1 MPENAKLYE
10 CKKCNFKCSKK
21 SNWDNHILTLKH
33 TMEAKKWH
41 ENAEIYN
48 CIKCNFK
55 CSKKSNWYKH
65 LLTLKHNMEAKMP
78 ENAESY
84 ECIKCN
90 FKCSKKS
97 NWDKHIL
104 TRKHISDAKKM
115 PENADEYQCEICSKI
130 YRSRGSLWKHKR
142 ICVNKPTTA
151 TTNNMYWLN
160 NENAMTAVL
169 QVIKQNQELI
179 TSNSHFKELLIGQ
192 QYENQKLQSQLIE
205 AVKDNG
211 NTINNTVNNTTNN
224 NQKFNLN
231 FFLNT
236 TCKDAMN
243 MSEFI
248 ENMEVN
254 FKDIENI
261 GKNGYVSGMTDM
273 ILSRI
278 KELDVTKRPMHCTDL
293 KRETMYIKDNN
304 EWTKDTPENTKLH
317 KMINYVAKQNY
328 AKMPL
333 WRQRNPEC
341 LDSDHP
347 KYDFCIKMMRNMLGD
362 VGTEQVRLD
371 NKVIKNLSK
380 HIFVDKGVN

>member
-1 MPENAKLYE
+1 MTTQNAQKNAQNFWCEN
-10 CKKCNFKCSKK
+10 CNFKCSKNSDWK
-21 SNWDNHILTLKH
+21 RHIMTRKHEKTTNDNTNDN
-33 TMEAKKWH
+33 AKKR
-41 ENAEIYN
+41 
-48 CIKCNFK
+48 
-55 CSKKSNWYKH
+55 
-65 LLTLKHNMEAKMP
+65 LT
-78 ENAESY
+78 Y
-84 ECIKCN
+84 ECISCN
-90 FKCSKKS
+90 
-97 NWDKHIL
+97 
-104 TRKHISDAKKM
+104 
-115 PENADEYQCEICSKI
+115 KI
-130 YRSRGSLWKHKR
+130 YSDRTSLWRHRRK
-142 ICVNKPTTA
+142 CVGIVANVQIETNDNKQ
-151 TTNNMYWLN
+151 LDS
-160 NENAMTAVL
+160 
-169 QVIKQNQELI
+169 ELI
-179 TSNSHFKELLIGQ
+179 TKLLLQNQDLLISNKHFKELILEQ
-192 QYENQKLQSQLIE
+192 QNENLKLQNRLIE
-205 AVKDNG
+205 AVKDSG
-211 NTINNTVNNTTNN
+211 NVTTVNHTTNNN

-248 ENMEVN
+248 ENIEVN

-273 ILSRI
+273 IVSRI
-278 KELDVTKRPMHCTDL
+278 KELDITKRPLHCTDL

-317 KMINYVAKQNY
+317 QLIDYMAKQNY

-362 VGTEQVRLD
+362 VGAEQVRLD

-380 HIFVDKGVN
+380 HIFVDKAVN

>member
-1 MPENAKLYE
+1 MTEKMPKNANDFYCE
-10 CKKCNFKCSKK
+10 FCDFKCSKY
-21 SNWDNHILTLKH
+21 SNFNNHLMTLKH
-33 TMEAKKWH
+33 KRMTNDDEKMPKNA
-41 ENAEIYN
+41 NAELVYVCECGISYKYRQGLFAHKK
-48 CIKCNFK
+48 KCMFDK
-55 CSKKSNWYKH
+55 SPEKKVDISVDTPELISK
-65 LLTLKHNMEAKMP
+65 LL
-78 ENAESY
+78 
-84 ECIKCN
+84 I
-90 FKCSKKS
+90 
-97 NWDKHIL
+97 
-104 TRKHISDAKKM
+104 
-115 PENADEYQCEICSKI
+115 
-130 YRSRGSLWKHKR
+130 
-142 ICVNKPTTA
+142 
-151 TTNNMYWLN
+151 
-160 NENAMTAVL
+160 
-169 QVIKQNQELI
+169 QNQELLL
-179 TSNSHFKELLIGQ
+179 SNQYFKELMIEQTKQINEQ
-192 QYENQKLQSQLIE
+192 QDENKLLQKQLIE
-205 AVKDNG
+205 AVKENSG
-211 NTINNTVNNTTNN
+211 TINNTINN

-273 ILSRI
+273 IVSRI

-304 EWTKDTPENTKLH
+304 KWTKDTPENTKLH
-317 KMINYVAKQNY
+317 KMIDYVAKQNY

-362 VGTEQVRLD
+362 VGAEQVRLD

-380 HIFVDKGVN
+380 HILVDKAVN

>member
-1 MPENAKLYE
+1 MKSSKSSEKYFCKICNYNTSRESQYNRHLMTAKHKILTNPNKKVPHDICRQCE
-10 CKKCNFKCSKK
+10 CGKIYKHYSSLCAHRKKCDKK
-21 SNWDNHILTLKH
+21 
-33 TMEAKKWH
+33 
-41 ENAEIYN
+41 IYN
-48 CIKCNFK
+48 EVTAAN
-55 CSKKSNWYKH
+55 
-65 LLTLKHNMEAKMP
+65 
-78 ENAESY
+78 
-84 ECIKCN
+84 
-90 FKCSKKS
+90 
-97 NWDKHIL
+97 
-104 TRKHISDAKKM
+104 ISD
-115 PENADEYQCEICSKI
+115 I
-130 YRSRGSLWKHKR
+130 
-142 ICVNKPTTA
+142 TA
-151 TTNNMYWLN
+151 HSNHVSSYTNDIVDL
-160 NENAMTAVL
+160 
-169 QVIKQNQELI
+169 IKQNQE
-179 TSNSHFKELLIGQ
+179 FKNLLIEQ
-192 QYENQKLQSQLIE
+192 QKENQTLQKQLIE
-205 AVKDNG
+205 AVKENCG
-211 NTINNTVNNTTNN
+211 TVNNTVNN

-273 ILSRI
+273 IVSRI

-304 EWTKDTPENTKLH
+304 QWTKDTPENTKLH
-317 KMINYVAKQNY
+317 QMIDYMAKQNY

-362 VGTEQVRLD
+362 VGEEQVRLD
-371 NKVIKNLSK
+371 NKVIKNLSR
-380 HIFVDKGVN
+380 HILVDKAVN